1 MLIASDSAGKH
12 LVRSQVRP
20 FGTERLHEE
29 SRRRGY
35 SLPAPGFLASVISV
49 QRIPLRPEHEIP
61 LLIRDVIP

>member
-1 MLIASDSAGKH
+1 MTRDD
-12 LVRSQVRP
+12 
-20 FGTERLHEE
+20 GTERLHEE